1 MCSKNNIPS
10 FYVFKA
16 AKNKEPINNNYKIL
30 CVFCVYIRFI
40 WVQVHT
46 GPHVSER

>member
-10 FYVFKA
+10 FYFFKA

-30 CVFCVYIRFI
+30 CVFYVYI
-40 WVQVHT
+40 
-46 GPHVSER
+46 